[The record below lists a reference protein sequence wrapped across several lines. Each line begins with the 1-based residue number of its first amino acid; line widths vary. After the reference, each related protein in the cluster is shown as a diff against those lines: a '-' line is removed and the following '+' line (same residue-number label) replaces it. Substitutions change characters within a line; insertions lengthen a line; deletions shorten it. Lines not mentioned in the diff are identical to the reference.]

1 MSFTGGRIYKKYP
14 TWIEGK
20 INCNTITLTASRFLA
35 KFCQLPLGSR
45 LGFFTTCCPP
55 PPSPPPP
62 PPDSFGMLWPKETFE
77 RHSELVTCFYSDGW
91 WWYLSPFW
99 VIISNNKA
107 SLRYIYPEGHNTP
120 GENKLFYP
128 CSVLVVNMLMHTR
141 ISIYIILYIFNTLP
155 CYLSFCIF
163 WRWNFYA

>member
-1 MSFTGGRIYKKYP
+1 MSFTGGRIYKNIQPGLREKL
-14 TWIEGK
+14 IA
-20 INCNTITLTASRFLA
+20 IQSHLLHHDFLRNFVNCRSDPGWDFLLLDA
-35 KFCQLPLGSR
+35 PL
-45 LGFFTTCCPP
+45 LPP
-55 PPSPPPP
+55 PPL
-62 PPDSFGMLWPKETFE
+62 DSFGMLWPKETFE

-128 CSVLVVNMLMHTR
+128 CSVLAVNMLMHTR